1 MFRSILRFPSKI
13 STGVSVFK
21 HFASTTTTTTTT
33 TINTVF
39 ARPSILASTSTT
51 FNSSSPS
58 LVSFFQYNRPTST
71 PVEFQPLTIEPKEY
85 DLDTVD
91 KDDDNNTMHALSVLR
106 KRRLKMKKHK
116 YKKRRKA
123 QRALRKRLGK

>member
-51 FNSSSPS
+51 FNLSSPS
-58 LVSFFQYNRPTST
+58 LVSFFPYNRPTST
-71 PVEFQPLTIEPKEY
+71 PVEFQPLSIEPKEY